1 MKSYFPVIE
10 NYLAWKIA
18 GNGTQV
24 ITRENAIMSC
34 GNSIFPIDLIYFLQE
49 IDFFT
54 LNHVKDPL
62 TIDVW
67 Q

>member
-1 MKSYFPVIE
+1 
-10 NYLAWKIA
+10 
-18 GNGTQV
+18 
-24 ITRENAIMSC
+24 MSC

-67 Q
+67 KQGWRPAQTLELEGD